1 MDIHVGNLSYEA
13 TEEDLRGAFEPF
25 GLVQSIS
32 IVKDKRSGRSKGFGF
47 VMMPA
52 EAEAR
57 SAISGLNGKELKGRV
72 LKVGRARPRP
82 RGGHSGGRQGRRW
95 NERSGGQTR
104 GGHEGGRED

>member
-52 EAEAR
+52 ETEAR
-57 SAISGLNGKELKGRV
+57 SAISGLNGRELRGRA
-72 LKVGRARPRP
+72 LKVSRARPRP
-82 RGGHSGGRQGRRW
+82 EGRQAGRRRDGRW
-95 NERSGGQTR
+95 RRRRER
-104 GGHEGGRED
+104 